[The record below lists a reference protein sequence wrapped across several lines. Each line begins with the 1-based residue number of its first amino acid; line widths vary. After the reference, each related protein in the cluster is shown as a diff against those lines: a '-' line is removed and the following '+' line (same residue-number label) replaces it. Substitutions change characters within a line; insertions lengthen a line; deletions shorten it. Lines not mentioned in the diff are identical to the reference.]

1 MIYWGKFFLL
11 FVSVNNPK
19 ILIYWLNMSSF
30 QIIVGSM
37 LGGTEYVAEA
47 CEETLQTLG
56 HQTNLHLQ
64 PEFKQILTDK
74 QTWLICTSTH
84 GAGDFPDNIQKFIE
98 DMRFSEQNISSVK
111 VLILGI
117 GDSNYDTY
125 CLAAKKIENI
135 LNSMGCNLISPL
147 KTLDMREDID
157 PEALAQQ
164 WIIELQDLL

>member
-1 MIYWGKFFLL
+1 
-11 FVSVNNPK
+11 
-19 ILIYWLNMSSF
+19 MSSF

-47 CEETLQTLG
+47 CEYTLQTLG

-64 PEFKQILTDK
+64 PEFIKILTNK

-84 GAGDFPDNIQKFIE
+84 GAGDFPDNIQKFIR
-98 DMRFSEQNISSVK
+98 DLKYCDQNISSVNM
-111 VLILGI
+111 LILGV

-135 LNSMGCNLISPL
+135 LNSMGCYLISPL
-147 KTLDMREDID
+147 KTLDMSKDID
-157 PEALAQQ
+157 PELLAQQ